1 VAVKTEKEKSFR
13 VPLAEYL
20 HKEAW
25 GIEHGRAAMERM
37 EKLLRDRTEKII
49 NLELRGVVRMD
60 SSCSREAIANLIRR
74 HRGERC
80 FFLSGAPDKS
90 MRENMDAAFA
100 RQEMTVLLRAGDDF
114 ELLGHPL
121 RPHLLQTLEVV
132 EELGCATARQVCDAI
147 KELALTAG
155 NNRLKD
161 LCDAGLILR
170 VDGTA
175 PSGGKEFN
183 YLAVR

>member
-1 VAVKTEKEKSFR
+1 MKAQKEKSFR

-25 GIEHGRAAMERM
+25 GIEHGQEALARI
-37 EKLLRDRTEKII
+37 EKLLRNRDERII
-49 NLELRGVVRMD
+49 NLDLRGIQRMD
-60 SSCSREAIANLIRR
+60 SSCSREAIGNLIRR
-74 HRGERC
+74 QRGERC

-100 RQEMTVLLRAGDDF
+100 RQEMTVLLRNADDY
-114 ELLGHPL
+114 ELLGHAL
-121 RPHLLQTLEVV
+121 RPHLLQTLGVI
-132 EELGCATARQVCDAI
+132 EELETATAREVCHAI
-147 KELALTAG
+147 KDLALTAA

-161 LCDAGLILR
+161 LCDAGLVLR

-175 PSGGKEFN
+175 TSGGKEFQ
-183 YLAVR
+183 YLSVK